1 MAEGGFDFENPT
13 FDKDD
18 YDDDI
23 DDILPMVPDETD
35 QRIISNQSGAIDDLR
50 GELRK
55 SAVEAQK
62 KRLVRTFYDEI
73 EKRYKM
79 VTDKIDYDQFKISDD
94 GKTLFWIV
102 GDKEIRITAKRGSA
116 EFLSLGTLANEYNRI
131 VGKGGTLAVRQY
143 LNLPDYK
150 SKTQLSQEVR
160 HALESTRN
168 DMPDLESSGGTE
180 LQDLTN
186 TVIGTETA
194 VKSLETSLTDWIHTD
209 TQTEGLTL
217 RELQGLD
224 KALQRTRGE
233 LTNNLAKLTE
243 LDKDIARQKQKLQEA
258 EDDEATEETTKRDIR
273 SRIQNLEDERAARL
287 EAASANKEALRGQI
301 NRIKET
307 INKVLKED
315 TTLRERLK
323 TLFKEQGITIVSIL
337 TAIGMIIGVIVEAVI
352 PTTGG
357 TGTTPPKPP
366 SKEGVKDWVKKQL
379 QNLARLLANLAGKA
393 AAALPGIIGSIVSW
407 LLSATA
413 KVVNWF
419 GNNLWALVV
428 LVVGLLYAA
437 AKEWINKSHK

>member
-1 MAEGGFDFENPT
+1 MAEGDEFENPT
-13 FDKDD
+13 FDEDD
-18 YDDDI
+18 YDDDDI
-23 DDILPMVPDETD
+23 DDRLPMVPDETD
-35 QRIISNQSGAIDDLR
+35 QRILLNQSGAIDDLR
-50 GELRK
+50 GELRR

-62 KRLVRTFYDEI
+62 KRLVKTFYDEI
-73 EKRYKM
+73 GKRYEM
-79 VTDKIDYDQFKISDD
+79 TPGKIDYDQFKISDD
-94 GKTLFWIV
+94 GKTLFWVV
-102 GDKEIRITAKRGSA
+102 GDKEIRITAKQGSA
-116 EFLSLGTLANEYNRI
+116 EFLSLGTLANEYNR
-131 VGKGGTLAVRQY
+131 VAGRGGTLAVRQY
-143 LNLPDYK
+143 LNLPDYR
-150 SKTQLSQEVR
+150 SKTQISQQVR
-160 HALESTRN
+160 QALESTRN
-168 DMPDLESSGGTE
+168 DLPDLELSGGTE

-186 TVIGTETA
+186 TVNGTETA
-194 VKSLETSLTDWIHTD
+194 VKSLETSLTDWVHTD

-233 LTNNLAKLTE
+233 LINNLSKLTE
-243 LDKDIARQKQKLQEA
+243 LDKDITRQKQKLQEA
-258 EDDEATEETTKRDIR
+258 EDETSQRDIR

-287 EAASANKEALRGQI
+287 EAASANKEELRGQI

-337 TAIGMIIGVIVEAVI
+337 TAIGMIIGVIVQAVI

-357 TGTTPPKPP
+357 GTTPPKPP

-379 QNLARLLANLAGKA
+379 HNLARLLANLAGKA
-393 AAALPGIIGSIVSW
+393 AAALPGVIGSIVSW
-407 LLSATA
+407 LLSATG

-428 LVVGLLYAA
+428 LVAGLLYAA

>member
-1 MAEGGFDFENPT
+1 MAEGDEFENPT
-13 FDKDD
+13 FDEDD

-23 DDILPMVPDETD
+23 DDRLPMVPNETD
-35 QRIISNQSGAIDDLR
+35 QRILLNQSGAIDDLR
-50 GELRK
+50 GKLRK

-62 KRLVRTFYDEI
+62 KRLVKIFYDDI
-73 EKRYKM
+73 GKRYKM
-79 VTDKIDYDQFKISDD
+79 APGKKDYDQFKISDD
-94 GKTLFWIV
+94 GKTLFWVV
-102 GDKEIRITAKRGSA
+102 GDKEIRITAIQGSA
-116 EFLSLGTLANEYNRI
+116 EFLSLGTLANEYNR
-131 VGKGGTLAVRQY
+131 VAGHGGTLAVRQY
-143 LNLPDYK
+143 LNLPDYR
-150 SKTQLSQEVR
+150 SKTQISQQVR
-160 HALESTRN
+160 QALESTRN
-168 DMPDLESSGGTE
+168 DLPDLEMSSGTE

-194 VKSLETSLTDWIHTD
+194 VKSLETSLTDLVHTD

-224 KALQRTRGE
+224 KALQRTSGE
-233 LTNNLAKLTE
+233 LTNNLSKLTE
-243 LDKDIARQKQKLQEA
+243 LDKDITRQKQKLQEA
-258 EDDEATEETTKRDIR
+258 EDETSKRDIR

-287 EAASANKEALRGQI
+287 EAASANKEELRGQI

-337 TAIGMIIGVIVEAVI
+337 TAIGMIIGVIVQAVI

-357 TGTTPPKPP
+357 GTTPPKPP

-379 QNLARLLANLAGKA
+379 HNLARLLASLAGKA
-393 AAALPGIIGSIVSW
+393 AAALPGVIGSIVSW
-407 LLSATA
+407 LLSATG

-428 LVVGLLYAA
+428 LVAGLLYAA

>member
-1 MAEGGFDFENPT
+1 MAEGYEFENPT
-13 FDKDD
+13 FDEDD

-23 DDILPMVPDETD
+23 DDRLPMVPNETD
-35 QRIISNQSGAIDDLR
+35 QRILLNQSGAIDDLR

-55 SAVEAQK
+55 STVEAQK
-62 KRLVRTFYDEI
+62 KRLVKTFYDEI
-73 EKRYKM
+73 GKRYEM
-79 VTDKIDYDQFKISDD
+79 APRKIDYDQFKISDD
-94 GKTLFWIV
+94 GKTLFWVV
-102 GDKEIRITAKRGSA
+102 GDKEIRITAKQGSA
-116 EFLSLGTLANEYNRI
+116 EFLSLGTLANEYNR
-131 VGKGGTLAVRQY
+131 VAGHGGTLAVRQY
-143 LNLPDYK
+143 L
-150 SKTQLSQEVR
+150 KTQISQQVR
-160 HALESTRN
+160 QALESTRN
-168 DMPDLESSGGTE
+168 DLPDLEMSGGTE

-186 TVIGTETA
+186 MVIGTETA
-194 VKSLETSLTDWIHTD
+194 VKSLETSLTDWVHTD

-233 LTNNLAKLTE
+233 LTNNLSKLTE

-258 EDDEATEETTKRDIR
+258 EDETSKRDIK

-287 EAASANKEALRGQI
+287 EAASANKEELRGQI

-337 TAIGMIIGVIVEAVI
+337 TAIGMIIGVIVQAVI
-352 PTTGG
+352 PTNGG
-357 TGTTPPKPP
+357 GTTPPKPP

-379 QNLARLLANLAGKA
+379 HNLARLLANLAGKA
-393 AAALPGIIGSIVSW
+393 AAALPGVIRSIVSW
-407 LLSATA
+407 LLSATG

-428 LVVGLLYAA
+428 LVAGLLYAA

>member
-13 FDKDD
+13 FDEDD
-18 YDDDI
+18 YDEDI

-55 SAVEAQK
+55 SAIEAQK

-102 GDKEIRITAKRGSA
+102 GDKEIRITAKQGSA

-150 SKTQLSQEVR
+150 SKTQLSQKVR

-168 DMPDLESSGGTE
+168 DMPDLESSSGTE

-194 VKSLETSLTDWIHTD
+194 VKSLETSLTDCIHTD

-224 KALQRTRGE
+224 KALQRTRDE

-258 EDDEATEETTKRDIR
+258 EDDEATDDTTKRDIR
-273 SRIQNLEDERAARL
+273 SRIKNLEDERDARL
-287 EAASANKEALRGQI
+287 EAASANKEELRGQI

-315 TTLRERLK
+315 TTLRERLEA
-323 TLFKEQGITIVSIL
+323 LFKEQGITIISVL

-407 LLSATA
+407 LLSASG